1 MWIIFQ
7 TTASIFL
14 LLIQFFLYREIA
26 FRINGRSHRGG
37 LQKTLNALF
46 LLFNVPVILLLFLS
60 RELRLL
66 PGWVVTWTVFPIYLW
81 HASAVLVFF
90 AIVVKEAALLP
101 VRAVRWMVRRFGAPE
116 HSPVPRQRP
125 ADPAAFNPQ
134 RRIFLGRG
142 MTVVAG
148 AALVGSAIGALGK
161 DNYAFSDIPVPIAN
175 LPDEFDGFTIA
186 FVSDIHS
193 SVFMTKETMKGYAS
207 VINSMKPDCIII
219 AGDFVNSMAEE
230 VYPFAEA
237 FSDLKAPF
245 GVYGV
250 LGNHDYYTR
259 NVDLVAREVI
269 AGGIK
274 LLVNDR
280 VDFQKGNAKIHLLG
294 VDDVGN
300 RRRAAQLFDQAARG
314 TFEGTP
320 KILMCHRPYYFEEA
334 AQRSIDLTLAGHTH
348 GGQIVLARIG
358 NEVIAPARMA
368 SPYVAGLYS
377 IGSSRMYVS
386 RGIGTV
392 GIPVRIN
399 CPPEI
404 TKIRLVRGLPP
415 AVPPSPAQ

>member
-1 MWIIFQ
+1 
-7 TTASIFL
+7 
-14 LLIQFFLYREIA
+14 
-26 FRINGRSHRGG
+26 
-37 LQKTLNALF
+37 
-46 LLFNVPVILLLFLS
+46 
-60 RELRLL
+60 
-66 PGWVVTWTVFPIYLW
+66 
-81 HASAVLVFF
+81 
-90 AIVVKEAALLP
+90 
-101 VRAVRWMVRRFGAPE
+101 
-116 HSPVPRQRP
+116 
-125 ADPAAFNPQ
+125 
-134 RRIFLGRG
+134 

-148 AALVGSAIGALGK
+148 AAFVGSAIGALGK
-161 DNYAFSDIPVPIAN
+161 DNYAFSNIPIPIAN

-186 FVSDIHS
+186 FISDIHS
-193 SVFMTKETMKGYAS
+193 SVFMTRETMKGYAS
-207 VINSMKPDCIII
+207 VINAMRPDCVII

-237 FSDLKAPF
+237 FSDLQAPF

-259 NVDLVAREVI
+259 NVDLVAREVA
-269 AGGIK
+269 AGGIR
-274 LLVNDR
+274 LLVNEH
-280 VDFQKGNAKIHLLG
+280 VDLRKGNAKIHLLG

-334 AQRSIDLTLAGHTH
+334 ADRSIDLSLTGHTH

-404 TKIRLVRGLPP
+404 TRIRLIKGPPPALPP
-415 AVPPSPAQ
+415 SQAQ

>member
-7 TTASIFL
+7 TAVSIFL
-14 LLIQFFLYREIA
+14 LLIQFFFYREITL
-26 FRINGRSHRGG
+26 RINRSSHRVG
-37 LQKTLNALF
+37 LQRIVNALF
-46 LLFNVPVILLLFLS
+46 VLFNLPLILLLFLS

-66 PGWVVTWTVFPIYLW
+66 PGWVITWTIFPIYLW
-81 HASAVLVFF
+81 HASAVIVFL
-90 AIVVKEAALLP
+90 AVVVKEAAFLP
-101 VRAVRWMVRRFGAPE
+101 VTALRWIVRRFRTPE
-116 HSPVPRQRP
+116 HSPAPLQRP
-125 ADPAAFNPQ
+125 AEAAAFNPQ

-142 MTVVAG
+142 MTVIAG
-148 AALVGSAIGALGK
+148 AAFVGSAIGALGK
-161 DNYAFSDIPVPIAN
+161 DNYAFSDIPIPIAN

-193 SVFMTKETMKGYAS
+193 SVFMTKETMKDYAS

-259 NVDLVAREVI
+259 NVDLVAREVV
-269 AGGIK
+269 AGGMK

-294 VDDVGN
+294 VDDTGN
-300 RRRAAQLFDQAARG
+300 RRRAAQLFDQASRG

-404 TKIRLVRGLPP
+404 TRIRLVKGLPP